1 MTVIDASS
9 SATLSTIDQ
18 SVRAAAVLHQAGR
31 LQDAERIYR
40 AILEIQPNHPDAN
53 HNLGI
58 LAMQLGKPEAGLG
71 NLKAAVDADP
81 ATEQYWLSYTEAF
94 LRANRLAA
102 ARIIRD
108 QAVERGF
115 SEQKFDE
122 LTEKVLQRTAQPS
135 EDPLAPAMAHIKAGR
150 RAEAEKWLADYIRR
164 CPNDAHALASLGEI
178 LRHQPTRLDEALSL
192 LARSVEINASL
203 ATAWLSYGAAL
214 QQAKRY
220 ADAKEAFGRVLSLE
234 PNRVDALN
242 NLGVILVEEKNWSEA
257 VAAFEKACAIDSNNA
272 RLLLN
277 YAIALEN
284 SNRRDEAI
292 RVARQAQTLD
302 RENRLDVGT
311 FLAELNAESSR

>member
-1 MTVIDASS
+1 MTASDSS
-9 SATLSTIDQ
+9 SPPALSDVEQ
-18 SVRAAAVLHQAGR
+18 LLQEAVVHHQAGR

-40 AILEIQPNHPDAN
+40 AILEVRPNHSDAN
-53 HNLGI
+53 HDLGV
-58 LAMQLGKPEAGLG
+58 LAMQVGKPEAALEK
-71 NLKAAVDADP
+71 LKAAVDANP
-81 ATEQYWLSYTEAF
+81 NIEQYWLSYAEAF
-94 LRANRLAA
+94 LRANRVAA
-102 ARIIRD
+102 ARIVRD
-108 QAVERGF
+108 QAMERGF
-115 SEQKFDE
+115 SGEKFDA
-122 LTEKVLQRTAQPS
+122 LTNKVLLASARSA
-135 EDPLAPAMAHIKAGR
+135 EDPLAPAVAHLVAGR
-150 RAEAEKWLADYIRR
+150 KEETEKWLADYVRR

-192 LARSVEINASL
+192 LARSVEIDANL